1 MNRWL
6 VVSAAL
12 LFIGSNLVFAVGLQ
26 WIPALVVIFGV
37 AASVILVCQRVSPAK
52 AYFLDAPIDWRLLIF
67 CLTLAVALLLL
78 GGETHLLYPNSDWMI
93 RDAVLGDLTLRG
105 APVYYRYHGV
115 EYFLRAPLG
124 MYLLPA
130 TVGKIFGL
138 QGAHIALLA
147 QNALLCGIILYVVG
161 SLAGGW
167 RLVLLM
173 VVFSGLDI
181 LPALYDQFLRSP
193 GVIRPD
199 LELWKY
205 SSHVTQLFWAP
216 NHALPGFFFA
226 TLCLLA
232 LKEEV
237 DLAILGSLFAALLI
251 WSPLAVLPGLVYMP
265 LLAWRVR
272 EGLFASKRLWLGV
285 IAAAAF
291 LPVVYYLTTGASSLS
306 HGIMRLSPGLYA
318 AFIVVELPSAFFL
331 VWLWDRVEPSVRGL
345 LIASIA
351 ILLILPFFNFGPLND
366 LEMRASIPP
375 LFILAFVFAGVALN
389 VRPDEKWPKK
399 AVFWI
404 VSLGAFTP
412 GLEIKNVALER
423 SFAISGCDLLTA
435 SLQLDARGAP
445 ANYVAPVEAAPAG
458 LMRAA
463 PDPASTLGARPCWP
477 DHPLRAYLPPLP
489 PAD

>member
-1 MNRWL
+1 M
-6 VVSAAL
+6 
-12 LFIGSNLVFAVGLQ
+12 
-26 WIPALVVIFGV
+26 
-37 AASVILVCQRVSPAK
+37 
-52 AYFLDAPIDWRLLIF
+52 
-67 CLTLAVALLLL
+67 
-78 GGETHLLYPNSDWMI
+78 
-93 RDAVLGDLTLRG
+93 LGDLTLRE

-115 EYFLRAPLG
+115 EYFLRAPVG

-130 TVGKIFGL
+130 IVGKIFGV
-138 QGAHIALLA
+138 QGAHLALLA

-193 GVIRPD
+193 GAVRPD

-272 EGLFASKRLWLGV
+272 ERLFASKRLWLGV

-291 LPVVYYLTTGASSLS
+291 LPVVYYLTIGAASLS
-306 HGIMRLSPGLYA
+306 HGTTTLSPGLYA
-318 AFIVVELPSAFFL
+318 AFIFIELPSAFFL
-331 VWLWDRVEPSVRGL
+331 IWLWDRVEPSVRGL

-375 LFILAFVFAGVALN
+375 LFILAFVFADVALKL
-389 VRPDEKWPKK
+389 RPDEIWPKK

-412 GLEIKNVALER
+412 GLEVKNVALEK
-423 SFAISGCDLLTA
+423 SFAISGCNLLTA
-435 SLQLDARGAP
+435 SLQLDARGVQGSYIAP
-445 ANYVAPVEAAPAG
+445 LDAAPAG
-458 LMRAA
+458 LLRATS
-463 PDPASTLGARPCWP
+463 DPASTLGAKPCWP
-477 DHPLRAYLPPLP
+477 DHPFRAQLPPLP
-489 PAD
+489 TAEQEFR